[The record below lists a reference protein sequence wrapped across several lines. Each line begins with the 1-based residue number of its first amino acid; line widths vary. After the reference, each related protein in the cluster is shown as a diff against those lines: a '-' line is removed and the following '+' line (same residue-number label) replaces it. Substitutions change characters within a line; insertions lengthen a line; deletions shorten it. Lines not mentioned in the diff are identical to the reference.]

1 MNTILDA
8 PLPLPGDHPALEGH
22 FPGHP
27 IYPGVVLLDAVIG
40 AIEAHFGAPVR
51 GLPVAKFLAPA
62 RPGMSLMLHAERSNG
77 DVRFEIS
84 STDVARV
91 AAGTARLQEEG
102 A

>member
-1 MNTILDA
+1 MSTTLDA
-8 PLPLPGDHPALEGH
+8 ALPLLDDHPALEGH